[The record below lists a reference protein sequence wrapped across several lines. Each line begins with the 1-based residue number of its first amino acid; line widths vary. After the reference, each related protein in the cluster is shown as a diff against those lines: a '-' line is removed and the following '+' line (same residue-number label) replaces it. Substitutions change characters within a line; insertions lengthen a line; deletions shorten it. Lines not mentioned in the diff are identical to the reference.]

1 MSTTARLHRPVSAL
15 HAVQGAPQLAQL
27 VQLAAESRAR
37 LDTVLPLIPPGLRA
51 SVQAGPVE
59 GDTWCLLVYGS
70 GAAAKIRQLT
80 PALAAHLRS
89 KGRDVTDIRLRV
101 LQR

>member
-1 MSTTARLHRPVSAL
+1 MSATRLHHPVSAL

-27 VQLAAESRAR
+27 AQLAAESRAR
-37 LDTVLPLIPPGLRA
+37 LDAVLALIPPGLRT
-51 SVQAGPVE
+51 SVQAGPIE
-59 GDTWCLLVYGS
+59 GSTWCLLVYGN
-70 GAAAKIRQLT
+70 GAAAKIRQLV

-89 KGRDVTDIRLRV
+89 KGRDVADIRLRV